1 MDICRSYASEGGNAA
16 NPEVFDLMVMSI
28 LLFQQKRISRLE
40 AKPQEIKLDITVS
53 KESQEHNNAAEA
65 KPENSVQTAPSRG
78 GQSRLF

>member
-40 AKPQEIKLDITVS
+40 AKLQEIKPDTTIPT
-53 KESQEHNNAAEA
+53 
-65 KPENSVQTAPSRG
+65 EN
-78 GQSRLF
+78 